1 MMYIPFF
8 KDVDKT
14 LLQSV
19 EMTRSKYAKGMTIYM
34 QGTVCNSM
42 DIVFSGSLVAYA
54 LSPNGSESRVFTF
67 EKNSVIGANLL
78 FGNANRYPLNI
89 YATTDCE
96 LLRIKSEAIS
106 ELLHDYQFT
115 MNFIKSLSL
124 NSQGMNQKI
133 AMYTQKTLR
142 ENLMDYLTALS
153 AQQQSNT
160 IRLPMSKKQLA
171 DYFGVQRPSLFRELK
186 RMQNEGLVVISNK
199 EIQLT
204 NRQSK

>member
-19 EMTRSKYAKGMTIYM
+19 EMTRSKYAKGMTIYT

-96 LLRIKSEAIS
+96 LLHIKSEAIS